1 MYKYRILFIT
11 AVILFSV
18 SLASAQ
24 QREGGGREQSQSRPT
39 SPVSV
44 AEVSEQYHLISV
56 VGRLQPKSRI
66 VHYIPNAGYILDVSI
81 EEGQRVDEGQK
92 LFSIRRKEDVTNI
105 YKPTVVTAR
114 ISGWVS
120 QVHIGEEDEVDAG
133 DPAAV
138 IIGTEGYVLD
148 AAISDKD
155 AFKVRIGQQVTSHT
169 TGGTTITGI
178 LVNRSQEPDYDTGL
192 FSLTFHFPNTQRTYV
207 GEFVTIDLPADRT
220 KGLFVRRDL
229 IIRRYGK
236 YFLWTV
242 NDEEKL
248 AARQVLLGPTYGDL
262 VRIDEGLAAGERY
275 LALLTGREKEG
286 DSVEVPEK

>member
-1 MYKYRILFIT
+1 MYKYRLLFIT

-92 LFSIRRKEDVTNI
+92 LFSIRRKDDVTNI

-120 QVHIGEEDEVDAG
+120 QVQIQVEDEVDAN
-133 DPAAV
+133 DPAVV

-148 AAISDKD
+148 AGISDKD
-155 AFKVRIGQQVTSHT
+155 AFKVRIGQRVTAHT
-169 TGGTTITGI
+169 IGGATITGI

-192 FSLTFHFPNTQRTYV
+192 FSLTFHFPNSQRTYI

-229 IIRRYGK
+229 VIRRYGK
-236 YFLWTV
+236 YFLWTI

-262 VRIDEGLAAGERY
+262 VRIDEGLASGEKY

-286 DSVEVPEK
+286 DSVAVPEK